1 MFTSRSDRTSSHLS
15 SSVAPTG
22 KVPLQVVHPAEFGG
36 QFGVDEAEIAQVQQ
50 WLQSQGLAV
59 HEVSQR
65 SEPVLISSLLRVPE
79 TRASAEPPVS

>member
-1 MFTSRSDRTSSHLS
+1 
-15 SSVAPTG
+15 
-22 KVPLQVVHPAEFGG
+22 
-36 QFGVDEAEIAQVQQ
+36 VDEAELAQAQQ
-50 WLQSQGLAV
+50 WVQSQGLAV